1 MSPLRNFGVGL
12 KALFRKQKNREELDE
27 ELQGFLEAAVE
38 SKIRAGMSHEEA
50 LRAARME
57 MGSTAAVQDR
67 VHESSWESSI
77 QSMWQDVRYGART
90 LRSSPGFTFVAVI
103 TLALGIGINAGI
115 FTILNAVS
123 FRLLPVKRPAEL
135 ASIYQSFRGHLHR
148 SVHGSPTMSSY
159 PEYQDF
165 RDGSRSFSGL
175 MAYAPFV
182 SATINNGKPREILGT
197 LVSCNY
203 FDVLEV
209 RPALGRAFT
218 KSECDVP
225 GSAAVAILSDALWRS
240 DFGSDPDLVGKVVS
254 LNRVPFTVIGVA
266 PQGFGGTE
274 LAPSAF
280 WVPLTMQGKLTH
292 EDDFVADANTGW
304 LMIAGRLKPGVTLS
318 QARADL
324 RLITAK
330 FDQLQP
336 GKITTVSVVPTTL
349 TSDPEMHTIAL
360 AVGTAILFAVGLVL
374 LIACANIA
382 NLQLARGASRGREIA
397 VRLAL
402 GARRSRIIRQ
412 LLTESLLL
420 ALVGG
425 FLGTLTAFWV
435 PAAIVHY
442 LLSHLPSGSWDFALD
457 ARPDLR
463 VLLYALVLTLVT
475 GIAFGLVPALRSSR
489 PDLMLAMRQESTE
502 NQRRRPAFLRNS
514 LVGVQVAVCMVL
526 LTTAALLLKG
536 LYRAQTV
543 DPGFAMKDTTVISID
558 LGRAGY
564 DQNRAT
570 VFQGKLRDRL
580 TALPGV
586 DAVAQSLVT
595 PLDNRHDIT
604 ELTVSETQQEY
615 EIEFNRVA
623 PGYFS
628 ILAIPIVRG
637 RNFSDAEER
646 ANAQVVIVTE
656 SAARR
661 FWPGKD
667 PIGKTLRDGARKI
680 FEVIGVAADAQVA
693 HLGKSDTTYVYW
705 PVNPDS
711 QLQLRT
717 MVHSTAGY
725 AATEKAIQR
734 MTDEL
739 DPELPVIV
747 SRLEDNLEFW
757 RAPAQIVSVLSGG
770 LSGFALLLAAF
781 GIYGMVSYGVSR
793 KVREIAI
800 RVALGAN
807 RGRVMSLI
815 LRRAMRPVI
824 LGAVIGVAA
833 CIAVSS
839 LLSALLYGV
848 SPYDPLALIGVVVF
862 FLLVA
867 LLAGYVPARHVTHVD
882 PTVALRH
889 E

>member
-1 MSPLRNFGVGL
+1 
-12 KALFRKQKNREELDE
+12 
-27 ELQGFLEAAVE
+27 
-38 SKIRAGMSHEEA
+38 
-50 LRAARME
+50 
-57 MGSTAAVQDR
+57 
-67 VHESSWESSI
+67 
-77 QSMWQDVRYGART
+77 
-90 LRSSPGFTFVAVI
+90 
-103 TLALGIGINAGI
+103 
-115 FTILNAVS
+115 
-123 FRLLPVKRPAEL
+123 
-135 ASIYQSFRGHLHR
+135 
-148 SVHGSPTMSSY
+148 
-159 PEYQDF
+159 
-165 RDGSRSFSGL
+165 
-175 MAYAPFV
+175 
-182 SATINNGKPREILGT
+182 
-197 LVSCNY
+197 
-203 FDVLEV
+203 
-209 RPALGRAFT
+209 
-218 KSECDVP
+218 
-225 GSAAVAILSDALWRS
+225 
-240 DFGSDPDLVGKVVS
+240 
-254 LNRVPFTVIGVA
+254 
-266 PQGFGGTE
+266 
-274 LAPSAF
+274 
-280 WVPLTMQGKLTH
+280 
-292 EDDFVADANTGW
+292 
-304 LMIAGRLKPGVTLS
+304 
-318 QARADL
+318 
-324 RLITAK
+324 
-330 FDQLQP
+330 
-336 GKITTVSVVPTTL
+336 
-349 TSDPEMHTIAL
+349 
-360 AVGTAILFAVGLVL
+360 
-374 LIACANIA
+374 
-382 NLQLARGASRGREIA
+382 
-397 VRLAL
+397 
-402 GARRSRIIRQ
+402 
-412 LLTESLLL
+412 
-420 ALVGG
+420 
-425 FLGTLTAFWV
+425 
-435 PAAIVHY
+435 
-442 LLSHLPSGSWDFALD
+442 
-457 ARPDLR
+457 
-463 VLLYALVLTLVT
+463 
-475 GIAFGLVPALRSSR
+475 
-489 PDLMLAMRQESTE
+489 
-502 NQRRRPAFLRNS
+502 
-514 LVGVQVAVCMVL
+514 MVL

-543 DPGFAMKDTTVISID
+543 DPGFAMKDTTVVSID